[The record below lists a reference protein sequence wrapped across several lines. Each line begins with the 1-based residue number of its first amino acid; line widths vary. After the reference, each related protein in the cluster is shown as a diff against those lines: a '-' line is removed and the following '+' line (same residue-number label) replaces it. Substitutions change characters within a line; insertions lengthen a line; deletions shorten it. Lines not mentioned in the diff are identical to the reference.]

1 MAEANWYVVHTY
13 SGYENKVKES
23 IEMTVRN
30 RGLEEQIFGVE
41 VPLERAVEVKNG
53 TKKTVDRK
61 MLPGYVLVHMEMNDE
76 TWYVVRNTRGVTG
89 FVGPGSKPVPLTEAE
104 VRNLG
109 LDKAPEEKITEVELD
124 FKVGDPVM
132 ILEGN
137 WENKTGIVKQ
147 INEHKQTVI
156 VAIEMFGRETPAELS
171 FTSVKAEK

>member
-30 RGLEEQIFGVE
+30 RGLEEQIIGVE

-76 TWYVVRNTRGVTG
+76 TWYVVRNPRGVTG
-89 FVGPGSKPVPLTEAE
+89 FVGSASKPIPLTKEEIDQLGIDRQAIE
-104 VRNLG
+104 VNFKPG
-109 LDKAPEEKITEVELD
+109 DTVKVTDGAFEGFTGVIDEVDVDKQRL
-124 FKVGDPVM
+124 
-132 ILEGN
+132 
-137 WENKTGIVKQ
+137 
-147 INEHKQTVI
+147 TVI
-156 VAIEMFGRETPAELS
+156 VTMFGRETPINLEFDEAEV
-171 FTSVKAEK
+171 VKD